1 MDYDRPVAKGL
12 TLLVDTSSLVYRAL
26 FSNPDSISTATG
38 EPINAAYGFLSM
50 LARLVVDQDPAFLAC
65 ATDEDWRPD
74 WRVALLPD
82 YKSARALPG
91 SQQEEAEERLEPQM
105 PIMFDLLE
113 ALHIPVVGH
122 SGYEAEDVIGTLA
135 ARTKGP
141 VAIVSGDR
149 DLFQLVRDPNIW
161 VLYPKKGVSD
171 LAVVN
176 ESFIAEKFGIPGRR
190 YLDYAVLRGDPSD
203 GLPGVRGIGEK
214 TASALISSHGSLA
227 KVVAAA
233 KKTPGAP
240 ALGKVARDL
249 DYVERARHVAAIPT
263 DLPIPEVDL
272 TRPLPEPDA
281 KTLAFAKKSG
291 LSGPVGRLV
300 AALHRKR

>member
-1 MDYDRPVAKGL
+1 MAKGL

-26 FSNPDSISTATG
+26 FSNPDSISTADG
-38 EPINAAYGFLSM
+38 QPINAAYGFLSM
-50 LARLVVDQDPAFLAC
+50 LARLVVDHDPAFLAC

-74 WRVALLPD
+74 WRVELLPA

-105 PIMFDLLE
+105 PTMFRLLE
-113 ALHIPVVGH
+113 ELQVPVVGYD
-122 SGYEAEDVIGTLA
+122 GYEAEDVIGTLA
-135 ARTKGP
+135 ARARGP

-161 VLYPKKGVSD
+161 VLYPRKGVSD
-171 LAVVN
+171 LAIVN
-176 ESFIAEKFGIPGRR
+176 ESYIQEKFGIPGRR

-214 TASALISSHGSLA
+214 TASALISTHGSLA

-249 DYVERARHVAAIPT
+249 DYVERAKQVAAIPT

-272 TRPLPEPDA
+272 TRPLPEPDP

-291 LSGPVGRLV
+291 LGGPVGRLV
-300 AALHRKR
+300 AALHRKSERLA